1 MVAALSFSSL
11 TFCYC
16 YWAAGGFVFRVASA
30 GNENSIQLERE
41 IHLALSYTQM
51 PLHRMYF
58 ARVLYELAA
67 DAVEGTRRLSR
78 VKCIQQWHGH
88 KRCIYSRDSK
98 TIALIKLFAN
108 GETFPSILIYLSA
121 DLREKKNAWHSESDF
136 FFLVSFLFA
145 AATPAMVIIRCD
157 EQIFEWFYM
166 ELHFI

>member
-1 MVAALSFSSL
+1 MLHPQGMRIPFNWNEKFIWRCLTHKCHCTECTSL
-11 TFCYC
+11 
-16 YWAAGGFVFRVASA
+16 
-30 GNENSIQLERE
+30 
-41 IHLALSYTQM
+41 
-51 PLHRMYF
+51 
-58 ARVLYELAA
+58 RVLYALAA

-157 EQIFEWFYM
+157 EQIFE
-166 ELHFI
+166 